1 MFIVLIKALVNDA
14 ASSRRISG
22 ASVSARNKALVKTAL
37 AMAGSILEQI
47 FVDGWMLLLLCKKV
61 VQSKR
66 LVIQYHASGRVG
78 P

>member
-1 MFIVLIKALVNDA
+1 
-14 ASSRRISG
+14 
-22 ASVSARNKALVKTAL
+22 
-37 AMAGSILEQI
+37 LEQM